1 MQKNYDFFDSFY
13 FFDENLDLNSNNFEE
28 NKNNENINFKIEFK
42 NDFFTNE
49 EEKIENILNKKR
61 NLIDEKTKKQI
72 KLIKNRESAKKYRLK
87 MKKIFNNLRR
97 KYVIKNANSK
107 LKK

>member
-13 FFDENLDLNSNNFEE
+13 FFDENIDLNSNNFEE
-28 NKNNENINFKIEFK
+28 NKNNENINFQIDFK

-72 KLIKNRESAKKYRLK
+72 KLIKNRESAKKSRLK
-87 MKKIFNNLRR
+87 MKKIFN
-97 KYVIKNANSK
+97 K
-107 LKK
+107 